1 MISISCL
8 METNQMQSKNMKHIK
23 SGHIARQK
31 IILHYQ
37 CFSCERPSGL
47 KISVLDSGS
56 RGLGSRSMGQ
66 GQWFKV
72 NGSRSMGQ
80 GQWVKVNVTSPWTK
94 QVLLS
99 ESLSAQQYKW
109 VLANCKGIL
118 MRCWGVNLQLTS
130 ISFRKGEG

>member
-1 MISISCL
+1 
-8 METNQMQSKNMKHIK
+8 MQSKNMKHIK

-66 GQWFKV
+66 GQWVKV

-80 GQWVKVNVTSPWTK
+80 GQCDEPLDKTSFTLR
-94 QVLLS
+94 V
-99 ESLSAQQYKW
+99 SLRPA
-109 VLANCKGIL
+109 V
-118 MRCWGVNLQLTS
+118 
-130 ISFRKGEG
+130 

>member
-8 METNQMQSKNMKHIK
+8 METSQMQSNNMKHIK
-23 SGHIARQK
+23 SSHIVRQK

-37 CFSCERPSGL
+37 CFSCERPNGL
-47 KISVLDSGS
+47 KFSVLDSGS
-56 RGLGSRSMGQ
+56 RGL
-66 GQWFKV
+66 
-72 NGSRSMGQ
+72 GSRSMGQ

-99 ESLSAQQYKW
+99 ESLSTQQYKW

-118 MRCWGVNLQLTS
+118 MRCWGVNLQS
-130 ISFRKGEG
+130 SFIQEGGGVVITLVASC